1 MLADRDP
8 ESCLQTA
15 VEALHK
21 SEDWKSALDE
31 LPLPIYTTDA
41 SGTVTH
47 YNPVAAEFAGFAPET
62 GSAKWCVSWAIYT
75 TAGES
80 LPHDE
85 CPMARAI
92 KEQRPIRNEIIIVA
106 RPDGQRVA
114 CRPYPTPL
122 FDEDGKLAGAVNLL
136 VDITQEQCGEL
147 ADQAARCRRLARS
160 MHDPRTCEIL
170 SSMARGYDATA
181 ATLKSPD

>member
-1 MLADRDP
+1 MLALQDP
-8 ESCLQTA
+8 ETCLRTA
-15 VEALHK
+15 VDALRTG
-21 SEDWKSALDE
+21 EDWKSALDE

-41 SGTVTH
+41 SGTVTY
-47 YNPVAAEFAGFAPET
+47 YNPVAAEFAGHAPET
-62 GSAKWCVSWAIYT
+62 GSAKWCVSWQIYT
-75 TAGES
+75 TAGDL
-80 LPHDE
+80 LPHEE

-92 KEQRPIRNEIIIVA
+92 KEERAIRNEVIIVA

-122 FDEDGKLAGAVNLL
+122 FDEDGMLAGAVNLL
-136 VDITQEQCGEL
+136 VDITQEQCSEL
-147 ADQAARCRRLARS
+147 SVQAARCRRLARS

-181 ATLKSPD
+181 ATLKPSD